1 MDLLG
6 AVDPKMKALLLGLVL
21 FQASP
26 PPQSDVRGHILLKT
40 GAASGSIDVRAG
52 GRGGEGAVMPIEDE
66 RIPAFRGLKSFSWDN
81 QGLAFHFLKLPSGMR
96 LVTVAWRLAGP
107 PDATKDTSISTHYV
121 DWKWVEAK
129 VPDPQKPSPE
139 LALLV
144 QPSVSGA
151 VEVLLGAGLT
161 CDSVS
166 FMPADVDGRVP
177 TWDDYRGGP
186 AYSEKVAGGK
196 ALFKGMK
203 PGKYVF
209 YPTRDLGATGAPE
222 ASGAATVRENSQST
236 VTIAPERK

>member
-1 MDLLG
+1 
-6 AVDPKMKALLLGLVL
+6 
-21 FQASP
+21 
-26 PPQSDVRGHILLKT
+26 
-40 GAASGSIDVRAG
+40 
-52 GRGGEGAVMPIEDE
+52 
-66 RIPAFRGLKSFSWDN
+66 
-81 QGLAFHFLKLPSGMR
+81 
-96 LVTVAWRLAGP
+96 
-107 PDATKDTSISTHYV
+107 
-121 DWKWVEAK
+121 VEAK

-166 FMPADVDGRVP
+166 FMPADADGRVP

-186 AYSEKVAGGK
+186 TYSEKVVGGK

-209 YPTRDLGATGAPE
+209 YPTRDLAATGAPE

-236 VTIAPERK
+236 VMIAPERK